1 MPGSADT
8 SRAAA
13 APAVAG
19 ITETAMYADD
29 LVAAERFYGGVLGLS
44 RLGGDLQRDLFYA
57 VGPRN
62 VLLVFQA
69 AATLRGESLPA
80 HGTTGSGHF
89 ALGIAAQDL
98 PRWRNHLTDR
108 GVAIEREVTWPRGG
122 QSLYFRD
129 PAGNL
134 VELATPGIWGLPEGW

>member
-1 MPGSADT
+1 MKPH
-8 SRAAA
+8 
-13 APAVAG
+13 G
-19 ITETAMYADD
+19 ILETAVYVDD

-80 HGTTGSGHF
+80 HGTT
-89 ALGIAAQDL
+89 
-98 PRWRNHLTDR
+98 
-108 GVAIEREVTWPRGG
+108 
-122 QSLYFRD
+122 
-129 PAGNL
+129 
-134 VELATPGIWGLPEGW
+134 VELKYTCTN